1 MMDFT
6 NSEWF
11 IIKDLE
17 SFVRYTRK
25 FVFESYDNEEFSD
38 HSASLSSTDQEELEK
53 LLPYNES
60 LVIIQSLVKKQKNKK
75 NNKTRLIINEEI
87 YIEILTSLGER
98 MTSNIIQGLVKK
110 GLIETAFDDES
121 NDFVFWIKDENK
133 EKPEAN

>member
-6 NSEWF
+6 NNEWF

-17 SFVRYTRK
+17 SFVKYTRK
-25 FVFESYDNEEFSD
+25 LVFESYDNDKFSNN
-38 HSASLSSTDQEELEK
+38 STNLSSTDQEELEK

-60 LVIIQSLVKKQKNKK
+60 LVIVQSIAKKQKNKK
-75 NNKTRLIINEEI
+75 NNKTRLVINENI
-87 YIEILTSLGER
+87 YIDILTGLGER

-121 NDFVFWIKDENK
+121 NDFVFWIKDEDK
-133 EKPEAN
+133 EKPETH

>member
-6 NSEWF
+6 NNEWF

-17 SFVRYTRK
+17 SFVKYTRK
-25 FVFESYDNEEFSD
+25 LVFESYDNDEFSNN
-38 HSASLSSTDQEELEK
+38 STNLSSTDQEELEK

-60 LVIIQSLVKKQKNKK
+60 LVIVQSIAKKQKNKK
-75 NNKTRLIINEEI
+75 NNKTRLVINENI
-87 YIEILTSLGER
+87 YIDILTGLGER

-121 NDFVFWIKDENK
+121 NDFVFWIKDEDK
-133 EKPEAN
+133 EKPETH